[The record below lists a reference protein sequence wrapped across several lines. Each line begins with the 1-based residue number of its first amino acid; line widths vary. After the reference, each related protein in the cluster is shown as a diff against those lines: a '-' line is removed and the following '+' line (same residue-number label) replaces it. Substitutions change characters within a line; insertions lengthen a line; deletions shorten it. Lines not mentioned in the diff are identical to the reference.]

1 MYSTSIFHGD
11 GIHEAKEAL
20 KELKDNQDQVTT
32 TVAKILQTQE
42 VTQQS
47 SSNIC
52 QQLNSNIQHQ
62 HYMYAPPVSQSPDI
76 VSPLLHTSGTMS
88 PSVPNTTPVR
98 HQNLRSQMTPI
109 NIQFQVANHEQ
120 SPTCTCTSSQHRL

>member
-1 MYSTSIFHGD
+1 MYSTSIFPGD

-20 KELKDNQDQVTT
+20 KELKDNQDQETT

-47 SSNIC
+47 SSNTC

-98 HQNLRSQMTPI
+98 HQNSRSQMTPI
-109 NIQFQVANHEQ
+109 NIQFPVANHEQ